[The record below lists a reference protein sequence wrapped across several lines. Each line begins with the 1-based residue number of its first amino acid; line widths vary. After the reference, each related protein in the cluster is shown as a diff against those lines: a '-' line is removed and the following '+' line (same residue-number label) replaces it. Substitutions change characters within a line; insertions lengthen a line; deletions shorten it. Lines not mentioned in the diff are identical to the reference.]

1 MAISKDFREI
11 LLAFF
16 SEHDKRH
23 KRKVDKLVKMFEG
36 KEDEVLLELCRKYNV
51 SPNSI
56 DGFEVSD
63 DVAAKYEPT
72 ELPDPELP
80 ANDDHTSGDSHES
93 ADEHDDV
100 SEEAEVPAK
109 KGGKVKVLLAVFI
122 ILILAAGAVA
132 HFMGLLGGG
141 AEEAT
146 QDQAVEVESNA
157 EQETGESLMG
167 DSTATES
174 ISDSLGTDSLSV
186 DSNAT
191 DIDSSAVNAD
201 TVDTEVSEE

>member
-16 SEHDKRH
+16 TEHDKRH
-23 KRKVDKLVKMFEG
+23 KRKVDKLANMFEG

-51 SPNSI
+51 SPKSI

-63 DVAAKYEPT
+63 DVASKYEPT
-72 ELPDPELP
+72 EIPDPEIT
-80 ANDDHTSGDSHES
+80 AEDSHSIEDS
-93 ADEHDDV
+93 ADSENEHDNV
-100 SEEAEVPAK
+100 SSENELPAK
-109 KGGKVKVLLAVFI
+109 KGGKVKILLAVFI

-132 HFMGLLGGG
+132 HFMGFLGGG
-141 AEEAT
+141 TEEAT

-157 EQETGESLMG
+157 EQETGELLMG

-174 ISDSLGTDSLSV
+174 ISDSLGTDSLSI

-191 DIDSSAVNAD
+191 DIDSSAVKNY
-201 TVDTEVSEE
+201 S